1 MITAEIM
8 SIYMEQT
15 QTSIGY
21 TVDTQMGFITVAKPN
36 EAMNEYMNKADY
48 AMCISNTDACNIVA
62 KYGPSDEVKQ
72 FISSVMYSKAFRGWH
87 ITASVN
93 GVDISV
99 DMK

>member
-1 MITAEIM
+1 MIKSEIM

-21 TVDTQMGFITVAKPN
+21 TVSTQMGFITVAKPN
-36 EAMNEYMNKADY
+36 DVMNEYMNEADY
-48 AMCISNTDACNIVA
+48 AMCVSNTDACNIVA
-62 KYGPSDEVKQ
+62 KYGSSDEVKQ

-87 ITASVN
+87 ITANVN
-93 GVDISV
+93 GVELSI